1 MNQFDGCGD
10 GVSFFLC
17 YWVFPWAATKSRKP
31 PGASA
36 ARTTLDGGKGARD
49 LWERWDESSLLG
61 GCELLLHKESKFQV
75 NVWRESFHKS
85 PYHRC
90 VTTPHHLACGS
101 IDNKNTLAK
110 VCTNVYRSQIFTHHP
125 KDWDLFPQGNLR
137 QLRSQE
143 MPWSLGDIQLYA
155 SSCSWRMWHK
165 KRIMVPKWK
174 RLSRFPGEWL
184 LRSLRSCRWASRFW
198 QHSFKLRFLCCTST
212 SLNFSIKR
220 WPHISMIPFGTF
232 WWKRNVRLYPM
243 STKLITLGPSCSHY
257 KVNIFYLTWQ
267 IFWMWC
273 PLLQNFVLQ
282 WLKTKK
288 LKRQKIMFYT
298 WKSFLFIEQN
308 FCSVNYETSFS
319 GRIQHLQGIG
329 FLQGTSVTHLATS
342 STKCLIFF
350 AIICDLRR
358 KKITFPCWTY
368 FFFRI
373 LDL

>member
-90 VTTPHHLACGS
+90 VTTPHHLACGN
-101 IDNKNTLAK
+101 IDNRNTLAK

-155 SSCSWRMWHK
+155 SSC
-165 KRIMVPKWK
+165 
-174 RLSRFPGEWL
+174 
-184 LRSLRSCRWASRFW
+184 
-198 QHSFKLRFLCCTST
+198 
-212 SLNFSIKR
+212 
-220 WPHISMIPFGTF
+220 
-232 WWKRNVRLYPM
+232 
-243 STKLITLGPSCSHY
+243 
-257 KVNIFYLTWQ
+257 
-267 IFWMWC
+267 
-273 PLLQNFVLQ
+273 
-282 WLKTKK
+282 
-288 LKRQKIMFYT
+288 
-298 WKSFLFIEQN
+298 
-308 FCSVNYETSFS
+308 
-319 GRIQHLQGIG
+319 
-329 FLQGTSVTHLATS
+329 
-342 STKCLIFF
+342 
-350 AIICDLRR
+350 
-358 KKITFPCWTY
+358 
-368 FFFRI
+368 
-373 LDL
+373 